1 ESVVCYHGG
10 LSKGNIKIQ
19 LQNL

>member
-1 ESVVCYHGG
+1 SVVCYHGG

>member
-1 ESVVCYHGG
+1 SVVCYHGG
-10 LSKGNIKIQ
+10 LRKGNIKIQ